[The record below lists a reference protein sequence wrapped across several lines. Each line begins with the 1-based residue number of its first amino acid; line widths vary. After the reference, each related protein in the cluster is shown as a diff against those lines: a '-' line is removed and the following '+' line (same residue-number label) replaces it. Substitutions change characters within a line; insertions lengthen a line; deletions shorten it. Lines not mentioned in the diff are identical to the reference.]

1 MTSERRG
8 LGRGLSALI
17 PAAEEHDG
25 RLRELDVEV
34 VDVNPRQPRDVFD
47 EERLDELAASIR
59 QVGVLQP
66 ILVRQGVG
74 GRYELVAGERRLRAA
89 KRAGLERIPAVI
101 RETADGELLREAL
114 IENIHRT
121 DLNPLEEAAAYRQ
134 LLDDFDATHDELAE
148 RLGKSRSS
156 VSNTLRLLSLPP
168 GVQRRLAAGILSAG
182 HARALL
188 ALSTAEEQEKLAER
202 IVAEGLSVRA
212 VEEIVRLRLTDAV
225 ESEDTTP
232 VRAHERGTGRMHA
245 PGLADLEE
253 RLSDA
258 LMTRVQIRMG
268 SRTGRMS
275 LEFTSVDDLERIVEV
290 IARGLQMPIPVQ
302 EQPL

>member
-17 PAAEEHDG
+17 PAAEEPDG
-25 RLRELDVEV
+25 RLRDLDVEA

-89 KRAGLERIPAVI
+89 KRAGLQRIPAVI
-101 RETADGELLREAL
+101 RETTDGELLREAL

-148 RLGKSRSS
+148 RLGKSRSA

-168 GVQRRLAAGILSAG
+168 GIQRRLAAGILSAG

-212 VEEIVRLRLTDAV
+212 VEEIVRLRLADETTNDEA
-225 ESEDTTP
+225 TP

-290 IARGLQMPIPVQ
+290 IARGLQQPIPVR